1 MLSTVLSCATIG
13 IDAYIVEV
21 EVDIA
26 LGLPTFSTVGLPD
39 AAVKE
44 SKDRVKAAISN
55 TGFEF
60 PVRRITVNLAP
71 ADIKK
76 VGPIF
81 DLPIA
86 IGIIAAQGLIDER
99 VLKDYIILG
108 ELSLDG
114 SIRSIKGS
122 LSMAVAAR
130 SAGKKG
136 IILPKENC
144 EEAAVVQGVNV
155 YPVSSFPDAVEFL
168 NGRLEIPSKKID
180 LEKTFENHSRYKI
193 DFTDVKGQEHA
204 KRALEV
210 AASGGHN
217 IIMIGSPG
225 SGKTMLAKRLPTIL
239 PDMTFEE
246 AIETTKIH
254 SVTGLLEK
262 NKAMVATR
270 PFRSPHHT
278 ISDAGLIGGGAMP
291 MPGEVSLSH
300 NGVLFLDEL
309 PEFRRNVLEVM
320 RQPLEDGKV
329 TISRALASLTF
340 PARFMLAAAMNPC
353 PCGFKYDTKKE
364 CTCTSGQ
371 IQKYL
376 AKISGPLLDRIDIH
390 IDVPSLKY
398 KELSSDSAGES
409 SSVIRKRVNSA
420 RKVQHERF
428 KGDGVFCNAH
438 MSPKQIKKHCAID
451 EAGQKLLETAINKFA
466 LSARA
471 YDRILKVSRT
481 IADLEGVPDIRPEH
495 ISEAIQYRSLD
506 RGIG

>member
-262 NKAMVATR
+262 NKAMIATR

-420 RKVQHERF
+420 RKIQHERF
-428 KGDGVFCNAH
+428 KGDGIFCNAH

-451 EAGQKLLETAINKFA
+451 EA
-466 LSARA
+466 
-471 YDRILKVSRT
+471 
-481 IADLEGVPDIRPEH
+481 
-495 ISEAIQYRSLD
+495 
-506 RGIG
+506 